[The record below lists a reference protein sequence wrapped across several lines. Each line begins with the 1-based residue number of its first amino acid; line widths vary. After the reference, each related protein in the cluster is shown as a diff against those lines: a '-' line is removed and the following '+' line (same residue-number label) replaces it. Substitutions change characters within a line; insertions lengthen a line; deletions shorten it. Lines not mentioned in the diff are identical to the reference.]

1 MQINYKSKEE
11 IEFIRISSLL
21 VGASLAEVAKII
33 RPGITTLELDKVAED
48 FIRSNDAKPA
58 FKGYKGFP
66 GSLCISVN
74 AEVVHGIPGK
84 RILRDGDI
92 ISVDC
97 GVIKNGWFGDSAY
110 TFAVGEVKEE
120 DSKLLTI
127 TKYCLMEGL
136 KFARQ
141 GNRLGDIS
149 SAIQT
154 LAEQNG
160 YGVVREL
167 VGHGIGR
174 SLHEKPE
181 VPNYGKRGQGVVLKK
196 GLVIAVEPMIN
207 QGKKGVKFHDDNWTV
222 TTVDLKPSAHFE
234 HTIAITDGDPDI
246 LSSFELIEKA
256 IEENENLYNLI
267 NG

>member
-11 IEFIRISSLL
+11 IEFIRVSSLL
-21 VGASLAEVAKII
+21 VGDTLAEVAKII
-33 RPGITTLELDKVAED
+33 KPGITTLELDKLAED
-48 FIRSNDAKPA
+48 FIRSNDARPA

-66 GSLCISVN
+66 ASLCISVN

-84 RILRDGDI
+84 RVLRDGDI
-92 ISVDC
+92 VSVDC

-110 TFAVGEVKEE
+110 TFAVGDVKEE
-120 DSKLLTI
+120 DSRLLTI
-127 TKYCLMEGL
+127 TKQCLFEGL

-149 SAIQT
+149 AAIQD
-154 LAEQNG
+154 LAEKSG

-167 VGHGIGR
+167 VGHGIGK
-174 SLHEKPE
+174 SLHEKPD
-181 VPNYGKRGQGVVLKK
+181 VPNYGKRGQGVTLKK

-222 TTVDLKPSAHFE
+222 TTVDMKPSAHFE
-234 HTIAITDGDPDI
+234 HTIAITENEPDI
-246 LSSFELIEKA
+246 LSSFENIEKA
-256 IEENENLYNLI
+256 IEENEYLYNLI